1 MSERSLGSS
10 SEHIVMLPMMA
21 QGHLIPFLAL
31 ARKIHQRTGFNITIA
46 STPLNIQ
53 YLRSTFYKDSTPATE
68 CSGIHLAELIPFG
81 RIVDQSKL
89 PIPDRN
95 AENLPLDQMEELFSL
110 TISLQAPFHRL
121 LSDIKEKEGRPP
133 LCTISDIF
141 MGWAVE
147 VAKSVGTINITFTTT
162 GAYGGLAYFSLWLN
176 LPHLRADSE
185 ELTIP
190 GLPDR
195 CRFHISQFHKFVRMA
210 DGSDPCSRFLQPQI
224 SQTFQSFGYLC
235 HTAEEVEPLAL
246 EWLRNYIKL
255 PIWAI
260 GPLLPPVML
269 NKSPYSG
276 SSMSKHRAGKQPGI
290 SLERCIE
297 WLDLHCPDSVLYVS
311 FGSQNTISP
320 SQMMELAKGLEE
332 SRNPFIWVI
341 RPPFGFDMKGE
352 FKAEW
357 LPEGFEERM
366 SESKQGLLVR
376 KWAPQV
382 ETLLH
387 KSTGAFL
394 SHCGWNSVLE
404 SLSQGVPII
413 GWPLVGEQPFNSKM
427 LVEEMGVSV
436 ELTRGHD
443 STIEAK
449 EAKKVIEMV
458 MNKKGKGGEMRKK
471 AVEIAEKIRA
481 AVTEEGERKGSSITA
496 LDDFISAVLTKR
508 FTSSLAANHSQGTS
522 LILCH

>member
-1 MSERSLGSS
+1 MWDPSCRAHPLGS
-10 SEHIVMLPMMA
+10 VV
-21 QGHLIPFLAL
+21 
-31 ARKIHQRTGFNITIA
+31 
-46 STPLNIQ
+46 
-53 YLRSTFYKDSTPATE
+53 Y
-68 CSGIHLAELIPFG
+68 
-81 RIVDQSKL
+81 QSKL

-185 ELTIP
+185 EFTIP

-210 DGSDPCSRFLQPQI
+210 DGSDPWS
-224 SQTFQSFGYLC
+224 
-235 HTAEEVEPLAL
+235 
-246 EWLRNYIKL
+246 RNYIKL

-382 ETLLH
+382 EILLH

-413 GWPLVGEQPFNSKM
+413 GWPLAGEQPFNSKM